1 MLKKFIVTTI
11 LFTTVFFTQ
20 QAVASQVIANIKDAD
35 PVYNINHN
43 FGKHTIIYS
52 DGSSAVYNADYKP
65 LIINGSLINADVKTV
80 NDRTLVPIR
89 AIVEN
94 LGGKI
99 SWEDKTKK
107 VTIEKDGTVIDMT
120 IGSTAV
126 KINGQSKIL
135 DAAPNIYN
143 DYTYLPVRFVS
154 ENLGAD
160 VAYNEESKGS
170 VIVSGVQGN
179 VLVDQPYTNLKAI
192 SKADAVTQIKEIS
205 NKQYEK
211 VKKSLDSQK
220 MEPDQ
225 RVSIENGYR
234 IIEENIKKTKVI
246 DEISRYYV
254 VEGVVNRFLFDK
266 YTGALYLK
274 GGDGASDWIIK
285 YSPNPDFESNM
296 FFRGYFAG

>member
-1 MLKKFIVTTI
+1 MFKTFLVSTI
-11 LFTTVFFTQ
+11 LFSSVFFTQ
-20 QAVASQVIANIKDAD
+20 QAAASQLNVNINDAD

-43 FGKHTIIYS
+43 FGKHTITYS
-52 DGSSAVYNADYKP
+52 DGAIAVYNADYKP

-99 SWEDKTKK
+99 FWEEKTKK
-107 VTIEKDGTVIDMT
+107 VTIEKDNTIIEMT
-120 IGSTAV
+120 IGSTTV
-126 KINGQSKIL
+126 KINGQTKTL

-154 ENLGAD
+154 ENLGAK
-160 VAYNEESKGS
+160 VAYNEEQNAS

-179 VLVDQPYTNLKAI
+179 VMVDQPYTNIKSI
-192 SKADAVTQIKEIS
+192 SKTDAVSQIKDIS

-211 VKKSLDSQK
+211 VKKALDSQK

-234 IIEENIKKTKVI
+234 IIEENIKNTKVI
-246 DEISRYYV
+246 DEVSRYYV

-285 YSPNPDFESNM
+285 YSPNPDFDSNM